1 MPYKTSSHKK
11 RSSSFFS
18 RKSLEI
24 ERVLLMNQT
33 KGSALALLPLGIF
46 LALFIGSGV
55 ITGDFYQLPI
65 IVAIIIASTVAL
77 VMNRKESFHTKVERF
92 AKGAGNPNIVVMLLI
107 FVLAGAFSQAAKGMG
122 SVEAT
127 VNLALSVLPQSLL
140 VVGLF
145 VIGSFISLAMGTSM
159 GTIAALAPIAVGI
172 SQQTDI
178 SVAFTMATVVGG
190 AMFGDNLSFISDTTI
205 AAVRT
210 QGTEMKD
217 KFKTNFLIV
226 LPAAIL
232 TCILLVVLTLG
243 NHTNITI
250 GAFNWVKVLPY
261 AGVLLAALLGWNV
274 LVVLMGGTVLSGI
287 IGMIDGSYTLATFF
301 KNVTLGISGMMELV
315 LLTMLIGGMIEIIQ
329 HNGGIQYLLNVLT
342 RNIRSKKGAEFGIA
356 GLVSL
361 TNMCTA
367 NNTIAIIFAGPLAKN
382 ISDQYEI
389 DPRKSASLLDLFSC
403 SVQGIIPYGAQM
415 LTAAG
420 FAALS
425 PIELLPFAFYP
436 LLVAVCG
443 IVSIVINFP
452 RFSANSKKASV
463 IKPLKEKEEA
473 LYKTT

>member
-1 MPYKTSSHKK
+1 MK
-11 RSSSFFS
+11 
-18 RKSLEI
+18 
-24 ERVLLMNQT
+24 QT

-65 IVAIIIASTVAL
+65 IVAILIAVTVAL
-77 VMNRKESFHTKVERF
+77 AMNRNENFTTKVERF
-92 AKGAGNPNIVVMLLI
+92 AKGAGNPNIIIMLLI

-127 VNLALSVLPQSLL
+127 VNLALSVLPQGFL

-145 VIGSFISLAMGTSM
+145 IIGAFISLAMGTSM

-172 SQQTDI
+172 SEQTDI
-178 SVAFTMATVVGG
+178 SIALTIATVVGG

-226 LPAAIL
+226 LPAAIM
-232 TCILLVVLTLG
+232 TIILLVVLTLG
-243 NHTNITI
+243 NHTNMAAGT
-250 GAFNWVKVLPY
+250 FNWVKILPY

-274 LVVLMGGTVLSGI
+274 LVVLTGGTVLSGI
-287 IGMIDGSYTLATFF
+287 IGMVDGSYTLATFF
-301 KNVTLGISGMMELV
+301 KNVTVGISGMMELV

-329 HNGGIQYLLNVLT
+329 HNGGIHYLMNVLT

-356 GLVSL
+356 GLVSM

-382 ISDQYEI
+382 ISDQYDI

-420 FAALS
+420 FASLS
-425 PIELLPFAFYP
+425 PIDLLPYAFYP
-436 LLVAVCG
+436 MLVAVCG
-443 IVSIVINFP
+443 IISIVINFP
-452 RFSANSKKASV
+452 RFSSEAKKVSI
-463 IKPLKEKEEA
+463 IKQLNEKEDVRYE
-473 LYKTT
+473 TT